1 MIIQLEK
8 FLNQKKKS
16 LFQLKKENLKTC
28 FYLHG
33 KVGVGK
39 TMIINFVYENIN
51 KKKMKIHF
59 NEFMIKFHDFKF
71 KKKMKKIFSNL

>member
-1 MIIQLEK
+1 MKNKIINLEKKFQEFCESNHFEKNDKQIEVIIQLEK
-8 FLNQKKKS
+8 FLNQKTKS

-39 TMIINFVYENIN
+39 TMIINFN
-51 KKKMKIHF
+51 KKYK
-59 NEFMIKFHDFKF
+59 
-71 KKKMKKIFSNL
+71 